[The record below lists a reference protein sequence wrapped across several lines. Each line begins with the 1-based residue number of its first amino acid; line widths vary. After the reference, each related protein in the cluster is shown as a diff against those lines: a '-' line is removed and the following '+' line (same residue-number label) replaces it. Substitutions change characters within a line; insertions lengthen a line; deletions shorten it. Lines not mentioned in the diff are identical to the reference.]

1 MHGSSTKATDHGSR
15 TKATNHGSNTK
26 ASSHGSNSHSTVN
39 ANGSIIQLLLDTHQV
54 AVVAEVCKR
63 TLHTARM
70 TSGTAL
76 QKAAKVTEWCKLGLL

>member
-1 MHGSSTKATDHGSR
+1 MAAVLKPLTMAAVLKPLTMAAILKPVAMAAIAIVQSMPME
-15 TKATNHGSNTK
+15 
-26 ASSHGSNSHSTVN
+26 
-39 ANGSIIQLLLDTHQV
+39 SIIQLLLDTHQV

-76 QKAAKVTEWCKLGLL
+76 QKATKVTEWCKLGLL